1 MQIGTQTIRDILDR
15 PLHQADIEKLL
26 RGLNEA
32 EKAQLFLRLAELVRS
47 TSAVAEI
54 ANRVS
59 DSLSL
64 DVLFPRLM
72 EVVTKTLNADRSSL
86 FLYHPE
92 TKELYS
98 RVMQGNVMG
107 EVRFPSNLGIAGSVF
122 TTGEAEIITADA
134 YSNTRFNQEVDRR
147 TGYRTR
153 NILWV
158 PIRNKSREVIGVT
171 EALNKRS

>member
-1 MQIGTQTIRDILDR
+1 MQIGTETIRDILDH

-26 RGLNEA
+26 RGLNDT
-32 EKAQLFLRLAELVRS
+32 EKAQLFFHIAELVRR
-47 TSAVAEI
+47 TSAIADI

-86 FLYHPE
+86 FLYDPE

-107 EVRFPSNLGIAGSVF
+107 EIRFPSN
-122 TTGEAEIITADA
+122 
-134 YSNTRFNQEVDRR
+134 
-147 TGYRTR
+147 
-153 NILWV
+153 
-158 PIRNKSREVIGVT
+158 
-171 EALNKRS
+171 